1 MPVQQIT
8 VVPARD
14 NGSTGK
20 SSSRPKDK
28 SEGKKAP
35 GRSGSRSSNISKVSN
50 STGLTTASR
59 TSVTPSSQD
68 ICSSAPLS
76 RLEEDESEAQNS
88 EKHTSSS
95 TMTVANAPVSPCTA
109 PPPKKQVKR
118 RHRRK
123 APTCPSLTCVEH
135 TSNQDLTER
144 SLSSDRSDRG
154 EKRERPAKTRKD
166 LAPRLRCSGAPE
178 TDSTSDEDAWRQAR
192 SWSKEKARRARRRS
206 RERDAVQTFENKVEE
221 MELQSISSEE
231 EKENKEEMKEE
242 SSGGLKRRHGSKAS
256 VKQDISRDEAS
267 EVRETTVSK
276 DHEEKS
282 NTSTPSTEE
291 EGPEELI
298 TKRYQERG
306 AGGGDMSVPVPQA
319 HCTGNGVTM
328 LHPCS
333 DSETEV
339 CRICHCEGD
348 DDCPLIMPCRC
359 TGSLSFVHQTCLNQW
374 IKSSDTRCCELCKFD
389 FIMETRLKPLRK
401 WEKLHMS
408 KSERRKIFCSVLF
421 HLIAIGCMLWSVYIL
436 VKRTAEEVRIGK
448 NGVLEWPFWTKL
460 IVVAIGFTG
469 GLIFMYIQSKVYL
482 QLWHRLKAF
491 NRIITVQNCPD
502 KELHNP
508 QARRSHHSTHSVEVP
523 VSPEPVSSA
532 PVSPA
537 PVIPVPVPTQ
547 DHPDSDMSVEAA
559 VAPAHSPV

>member
-14 NGSTGK
+14 SNSTGK
-20 SSSRPKDK
+20 SSSRSKDK

-68 ICSSAPLS
+68 ICSSGPLC
-76 RLEEDESEAQNS
+76 RLEEEVSEVQNS
-88 EKHTSSS
+88 GKHTSSS
-95 TMTVANAPVSPCTA
+95 TMTVVNALGSSTTE
-109 PPPKKQVKR
+109 PPQKKQVKR

-123 APTCPSLTCVEH
+123 GTGCPNFNCVD
-135 TSNQDLTER
+135 SSSKPDLNER
-144 SLSSDRSDRG
+144 SLSSDRSEKG
-154 EKRERPAKTRKD
+154 ENRSSKTKKD
-166 LAPRLRCSGAPE
+166 LAPRFRYSNAPQ

-206 RERDAVQTFENKVEE
+206 ASSRDRDTVQAFQNKVEE

-231 EKENKEEMKEE
+231 EKENQPVEEN
-242 SSGGLKRRHGSKAS
+242 SAGLKRRHGSRTS
-256 VKQDISRDEAS
+256 LTQETPEDVVKEVS
-267 EVRETTVSK
+267 EVKDTSVSK
-276 DHEEKS
+276 DQEDKS
-282 NTSTPSTEE
+282 HSSTPPTEE
-291 EGPEELI
+291 EEPQELI

-306 AGGGDMSVPVPQA
+306 TGNGDMSVPTPQS
-319 HCTGNGVTM
+319 HCTGNGATA

-333 DSETEV
+333 ESETEV

-348 DDCPLIMPCRC
+348 DECPLIMPCRC

-401 WEKLHMS
+401 WEKLHLS

-421 HLIAIGCMLWSVYIL
+421 HLMAIGCMMWSVYIL
-436 VKRTAEEVRIGK
+436 VKRTAEEVRLGK

-508 QARRSHHSTHSVEVP
+508 QARRSHHSSHSVEVLL
-523 VSPEPVSSA
+523 A
-532 PVSPA
+532 PPL
-537 PVIPVPVPTQ
+537 PPHRLTRTQ
-547 DHPDSDMSVEAA
+547 TCL
-559 VAPAHSPV
+559 

>member
-14 NGSTGK
+14 NGNSGK
-20 SSSRPKDK
+20 SSSRSKDK

-88 EKHTSSS
+88 GKHTSSS
-95 TMTVANAPVSPCTA
+95 TMTVANALGSSCTA

-123 APTCPSLTCVEH
+123 SSACPSFTCVDP

-144 SLSSDRSDRG
+144 SLNSDRSERG
-154 EKRERPAKTRKD
+154 EKRDWPSKTKKD
-166 LAPRLRCSGAPE
+166 LAPRLRCSGAPQS
-178 TDSTSDEDAWRQAR
+178 DSTSDEDRWRQAR

-206 RERDAVQTFENKVEE
+206 ASSRDRDVVQAFEIKAEE

-231 EKENKEEMKEE
+231 EKENQLEE
-242 SSGGLKRRHGSKAS
+242 SSGGLKRRHGSRAS
-256 VKQDISRDEAS
+256 VKQNVSRDEVS
-267 EVRETTVSK
+267 EVRETTMSK
-276 DHEEKS
+276 DQDEKS
-282 NTSTPSTEE
+282 HTNTPSTEE
-291 EGPEELI
+291 EEPEELI

-306 AGGGDMSVPVPQA
+306 TGDGDMSVPAPQA
-319 HCTGNGVTM
+319 LCTGNGVTM
-328 LHPCS
+328 LHQCS

-436 VKRTAEEVRIGK
+436 VKRTAEEVRLGK

-508 QARRSHHSTHSVEVP
+508 LARRSHHSNHSVEVP
-523 VSPEPVSSA
+523 VSLA

-537 PVIPVPVPTQ
+537 PVPIQ
-547 DHPDSDMSVEAA
+547 DHPDSDLSVEAA
-559 VAPAHSPV
+559 VAPVHSPV